1 MAITMIDP
9 DATPIEVASQ
19 ALRAHSAGDWHRL
32 ATLTDQESLRA
43 WRDGFV
49 RAHVYV
55 PTLAELASED
65 PEVPAEALPQ
75 RREERIA
82 RCRHFEA
89 NLPRVVAGV
98 RTAEE
103 LRALDPMDLFVC
115 YVKAH
120 DMVEQVGM
128 LYREAYDAAALPMP
142 HLDQSRVPLTIR
154 ATREEVTSETEARV
168 VLREIGPDGES
179 IGPEAQWMLRRQPG
193 GPWRVLVTD
202 DFLVLPAETSVMIDD
217 PVVWKFLQ
225 G

>member
-1 MAITMIDP
+1 MASTMIDP
-9 DATPIEVASQ
+9 EATPIEVASQ

-32 ATLTDQESLRA
+32 AMLTDQESLRA
-43 WRDGFV
+43 WRDEFV

-65 PEVPAEALPQ
+65 PEVPAEVLPQ
-75 RREERIA
+75 LQEERIA

-103 LRALDPMDLFVC
+103 LRALDPADLFVR

-120 DMVEQVGM
+120 DMVEQVAM
-128 LYREAYDAAALPMP
+128 LYREAYGAATLPMP
-142 HLDQSRVPLTIR
+142 DLDLSRVPLTIR
-154 ATREEVTSETEARV
+154 AIHYEVTSETEARV
-168 VLREIGPDGES
+168 VLGEVGPDGEPR
-179 IGPEAQWMLRRQPG
+179 GPEAEWMLRRQPG
-193 GPWRVLVTD
+193 GPWRLLVTN
-202 DFLVLPAETSVMIDD
+202 DFLVLSGETSVMIDD
-217 PVVWKFLQ
+217 PVVSKFLQ